1 MHMCELS
8 KVVCAPCRYLS
19 SVDHSHTTSVCD
31 LCWLPGIELDRAGKV
46 FPIRAN
52 SAGTSAQV
60 RPARHQLCGTVPWHV
75 AVACCCGMSWHPTC
89 KYVTSCE
96 VLQSAVG
103 QAAQACKSALQYRW
117 QRV

>member
-1 MHMCELS
+1 MLHVLNITSIIIHDVPRC
-8 KVVCAPCRYLS
+8 CRFLS

-60 RPARHQLCGTVPWHV
+60 HSIH
-75 AVACCCGMSWHPTC
+75 MH
-89 KYVTSCE
+89 
-96 VLQSAVG
+96 
-103 QAAQACKSALQYRW
+103 
-117 QRV
+117 